1 MDMARVGIH
10 RKGEV
15 SLVDLIRDVRTVS
28 DVYKAGAI
36 ACFVGIVRG
45 VAKDGGEVRKIEL
58 EAHKKAAVRSL
69 SKIVSDILNRPG
81 VIDIRIHHNIGELR
95 VGDDIVYIVVAG
107 KHREDVF
114 QALRDA
120 IERVKEETP
129 IWKKEYST
137 FGEYWVSEAEE
148 VGENKN
154 IGESSGGSICK

>member
-1 MDMARVGIH
+1 MNMTRVGVH

-15 SLVDLIRDVRTVS
+15 SLVDMIRDVRTGS
-28 DVYKAGAI
+28 DLYKAGAI

-45 VAKDGGEVRKIEL
+45 VAKDGGKVRKLEL

-95 VGDDIVYIVVAG
+95 AGDDIVYIVVAG

-120 IERVKEETP
+120 IERVKGETP

-137 FGEYWVSEAEE
+137 FGEYWVSEVEGVSEDKSA
-148 VGENKN
+148 
-154 IGESSGGSICK
+154 GESSLS

>member
-1 MDMARVGIH
+1 MKVARVGIH

-15 SLVDLIRDVRTVS
+15 SLVDLIMDVRRNS
-28 DVYKAGAI
+28 DLHKAGAI

-45 VAKDGGEVRKIEL
+45 VAKDGGEVRKLEL
-58 EAHKKAAVRSL
+58 EAHRKAAVNSL
-69 SKIVSDILNRPG
+69 SKIASDILNRPG
-81 VIDIRIHHNIGELR
+81 VIDIRIHHNLGELS

-107 KHREDVF
+107 GHREDVF

-137 FGEYWVSEAEE
+137 FGEYWVSEAEGVSE
-148 VGENKN
+148 GKGAVKAP
-154 IGESSGGSICK
+154 

>member
-1 MDMARVGIH
+1 MDITRVGIH
-10 RKGEV
+10 RRGEV
-15 SLVDLIRDVRTVS
+15 SLVDLIKDVRTGS
-28 DVYKAGAI
+28 DMYKAGAI

-45 VAKDGGEVRKIEL
+45 DAKDGGEVRKLEL
-58 EAHKKAAVRSL
+58 EAHKKTAVRSL
-69 SKIVSDILNRPG
+69 NKIVSDILNRPG

-120 IERVKEETP
+120 IERVKKETP

-137 FGEYWVSEAEE
+137 FGEYWVSEVEG
-148 VGENKN
+148 VSENKN
-154 IGESSGGSICK
+154 AVKAP

>member
-1 MDMARVGIH
+1 MDKMRVGIH
-10 RKGEV
+10 KKGEV
-15 SLVDLIRDVRTVS
+15 SLIDLVRDVRAGS
-28 DVYKAGAI
+28 EVYNAGAI

-45 VAKDGGEVRKIEL
+45 VAKDEGEVRKLEF

-69 SKIVSDILNRPG
+69 SNIVLDILNRPG

-107 KHREDVF
+107 EHREDVF

-120 IERVKEETP
+120 IERLKRETT

-137 FGEYWVSEAEE
+137 LGEYWVSDVEEANKNQNA
-148 VGENKN
+148 GEN
-154 IGESSGGSICK
+154 SLS

>member
-1 MDMARVGIH
+1 MDIRRVGVH

-15 SLVDLIRDVRTVS
+15 SLVDLIRDVRTGS

-45 VAKDGGEVRKIEL
+45 VAKDGGEVRKLEL

-81 VIDIRIHHNIGELR
+81 VVDVRIHHNIGELR

-107 KHREDVF
+107 RHREDVF

-120 IERVKEETP
+120 IEKVKREAP

-137 FGEYWVSEAEE
+137 FGEYWVSEVEE
-148 VGENKN
+148 VSENKN
-154 IGESSGGSICK
+154 TGESSLS

>member
-1 MDMARVGIH
+1 MDMTRVGIH

-15 SLVDLIRDVRTVS
+15 SLVDLIRDVRAGS

-45 VAKDGGEVRKIEL
+45 VAKDGGEVRKLEL
-58 EAHKKAAVRSL
+58 EAHKKAAERSL
-69 SKIVSDILNRPG
+69 SKIAFDILNRPG

-95 VGDDIVYIVVAG
+95 VGDDIVYIVAAG
-107 KHREDVF
+107 KHREEVF

-120 IERVKEETP
+120 IERVKKETP

-137 FGEYWVSEAEE
+137 LGEYWVSGVEK

-154 IGESSGGSICK
+154 VGESSG